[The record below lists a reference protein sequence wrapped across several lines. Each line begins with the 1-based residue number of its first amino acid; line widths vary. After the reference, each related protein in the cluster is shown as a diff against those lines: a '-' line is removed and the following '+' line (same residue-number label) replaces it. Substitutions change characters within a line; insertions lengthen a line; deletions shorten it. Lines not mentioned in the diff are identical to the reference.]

1 MGKKHTIP
9 PRNATA
15 AFKEYQTCSPDF
27 VQPAVDETVYKMVPV
42 AHSSDRN
49 RGSSS
54 SSRRKNRSC
63 SPPVAAGKR
72 TANSGAEPETPVG
85 GSPQSAAAPDLP
97 STPVREQPL
106 AATAEPA
113 TPAGDL
119 PLVPASAQGVPPPG
133 DTSAHWTPRPAP
145 EGAGWLPRFPHVPT
159 LSEDMISV
167 KAAKLL
173 SLDSKQVLDSLTD
186 RNGYLKDAI
195 IHTKELE
202 LSKLA
207 VDREREHA
215 KKELEF
221 SKLAVD
227 REREQAKKELDRE
240 RERAQDAER
249 QVKQMHDKDLEVLAA
264 KLELEKANSK
274 LMQERIQHLEAMNK
288 LKNKIRSR
296 KHATDTDDEDFEK
309 KSARTARKQ
318 KPNVRERKKQKKQNS
333 GSSSDDD

>member
-1 MGKKHTIP
+1 M
-9 PRNATA
+9 
-15 AFKEYQTCSPDF
+15 
-27 VQPAVDETVYKMVPV
+27 
-42 AHSSDRN
+42 
-49 RGSSS
+49 
-54 SSRRKNRSC
+54 
-63 SPPVAAGKR
+63 
-72 TANSGAEPETPVG
+72 
-85 GSPQSAAAPDLP
+85 
-97 STPVREQPL
+97 
-106 AATAEPA
+106 
-113 TPAGDL
+113 
-119 PLVPASAQGVPPPG
+119 PASAQGVPPPG

-274 LMQERIQHLEAMNK
+274 LMQERILHLEAMNK

-309 KSARTARKQ
+309 KPARSARKQ

>member
-1 MGKKHTIP
+1 M
-9 PRNATA
+9 
-15 AFKEYQTCSPDF
+15 
-27 VQPAVDETVYKMVPV
+27 
-42 AHSSDRN
+42 
-49 RGSSS
+49 
-54 SSRRKNRSC
+54 
-63 SPPVAAGKR
+63 
-72 TANSGAEPETPVG
+72 
-85 GSPQSAAAPDLP
+85 
-97 STPVREQPL
+97 
-106 AATAEPA
+106 
-113 TPAGDL
+113 
-119 PLVPASAQGVPPPG
+119 PASAQGVPPPG

-186 RNGYLKDAI
+186 RNGFLKDAI

-264 KLELEKANSK
+264 KLELAA
-274 LMQERIQHLEAMNK
+274 ERIKNLESIREKEEAMRVREQALVEAMNK
-288 LKNKIRSR
+288 LNNKSSARRSR
-296 KHATDTDDEDFEK
+296 KHDTDSDDEDFEK
-309 KSARTARKQ
+309 KTPRPARKQ
-318 KPNVRERKKQKKQNS
+318 KPNVRERKKQKKQIS
-333 GSSSDDD
+333 GSSSDGD